1 MNRFLAR
8 PQTLVGAPAGARRL
22 AVLVAGAAALVAATW
37 PAPAQQPSGGK
48 AAPKGAPAQAAPK
61 GAPVQAAQKGPQSQN
76 QAAAAA
82 AQAPGGGQATL
93 LASFGDWGAYA
104 AQRDRSKVCYAMTQ
118 PKNREPKNLNR
129 DPAYLFVSS
138 QPADGVRNE
147 VSLVMGFPAK
157 EGVDAMAAIGQT
169 NFALV
174 TKLANAW
181 VKNPA
186 EEGRVV
192 DALKKGEKLVI
203 RSESKRGSKLTDEY
217 SLKGFNEAFARVQ
230 RECP

>member
-1 MNRFLAR
+1 MRGGSDRARLFWYYGLPMNRFLAQ
-8 PQTLVGAPAGARRL
+8 PQLLRGVLAGGRGIAGVMAGAMALLL
-22 AVLVAGAAALVAATW
+22 AVAAAQ
-37 PAPAQQPSGGK
+37 AQQPAAGAK
-48 AAPKGAPAQAAPK
+48 AAPKGNT
-61 GAPVQAAQKGPQSQN
+61 VQAAAPV
-76 QAAAAA
+76 
-82 AQAPGGGQATL
+82 QAPGGGQATL

-104 AQRDRSKVCYAMTQ
+104 AQRDKSKLCYAMTQ

-157 EGVDAMAAIGQT
+157 DGVDATAAVGQT

-174 TKLANAW
+174 TKVANAW

-186 EEGRVV
+186 EEGRVI
-192 DALKKGEKLVI
+192 DALKKGDKLVV

-217 SLKGFNEAFARVQ
+217 SLKGFNEALARVQ

>member
-1 MNRFLAR
+1 MNRFLPRIRLHRDAASGVR
-8 PQTLVGAPAGARRL
+8 RLVIVAAGAM
-22 AVLVAGAAALVAATW
+22 AFAMAGGSAQAQ
-37 PAPAQQPSGGK
+37 PASGAK
-48 AAPKGAPAQAAPK
+48 AAPKGNPAQSP
-61 GAPVQAAQKGPQSQN
+61 
-76 QAAAAA
+76 AA

-104 AQRDRSKVCYAMTQ
+104 AQRDKSKLCYAMTQ

-147 VSLVMGFPAK
+147 ISLVMGFPAK
-157 EGVDAMAAIGQT
+157 EGADAMAAVGQS

-174 TKLANAW
+174 TKVANAW
-181 VKNPA
+181 IKNPA
-186 EEGRVV
+186 EEGRVI
-192 DALKKGEKLVI
+192 DALKKGDKLVV

>member
-1 MNRFLAR
+1 MRGGSDRARLFWYYGLPMNRFLA
-8 PQTLVGAPAGARRL
+8 QTQPPRGVQAGGRGIAGVTAGAMALVL
-22 AVLVAGAAALVAATW
+22 AAGAAQ
-37 PAPAQQPSGGK
+37 AQQPAGGAK
-48 AAPKGAPAQAAPK
+48 AAPKGNT
-61 GAPVQAAQKGPQSQN
+61 VQAAAP
-76 QAAAAA
+76 

-104 AQRDRSKVCYAMTQ
+104 AQRDKSKLCYAMTQ

-157 EGVDAMAAIGQT
+157 DGVDATAAVGQA

-174 TKLANAW
+174 TKVANAW

-186 EEGRVV
+186 EEGRVI
-192 DALKKGEKLVI
+192 DALKKGDKLVV

-217 SLKGFNEAFARVQ
+217 SLKGFNEALARVQ

>member
-1 MNRFLAR
+1 MA
-8 PQTLVGAPAGARRL
+8 LVM
-22 AVLVAGAAALVAATW
+22 AGAAAQ
-37 PAPAQQPSGGK
+37 AQQPSGAK
-48 AAPKGAPAQAAPK
+48 AAPKGN
-61 GAPVQAAQKGPQSQN
+61 PVQAAAPAQ
-76 QAAAAA
+76 

-104 AQRDRSKVCYAMTQ
+104 AQRDKSKLCYAMTQ

-147 VSLVMGFPAK
+147 ISLVMGFPAK
-157 EGVDAMAAIGQT
+157 EGVDALAAVGQA

-174 TKLANAW
+174 TKVANAW
-181 VKNPA
+181 IKNPA
-186 EEGRVV
+186 EEGRVI
-192 DALKKGEKLVI
+192 DALKKGDKLVV